1 MSLSSRTE
9 TDLCVIFEEK
19 TRPPD
24 DKVTQRTRKT
34 LRVFQLFL
42 DTSLLLLLYIN
53 LSLVSFHDSEFESCS
68 TGPKFFE
75 RRGWNE
81 SREIIKKNLGKN
93 DFSKKGSGKKWG
105 IFEGKKSG
113 RKGGDKIVMYSP
125 VIHRQSPRKSNYQQ
139 GGGVRPRWRTR
150 TRTA

>member
-1 MSLSSRTE
+1 MSLSSR

-53 LSLVSFHDSEFESCS
+53 LSLVSFHDSELESCS
-68 TGPKFFE
+68 TDPKFFE
-75 RRGWNE
+75 SRGWNE
-81 SREIIKKNLGKN
+81 NREIIKK
-93 DFSKKGSGKKWG
+93 
-105 IFEGKKSG
+105 KS
-113 RKGGDKIVMYSP
+113 REE
-125 VIHRQSPRKSNYQQ
+125 
-139 GGGVRPRWRTR
+139 
-150 TRTA
+150 